1 MRRFFLPPESMSSDP
16 PVIEGQDARHIGTVL
31 RLVPGDTLVVFDGTG
46 NEYKAQILSLGD
58 HQVRIRFLERLV
70 PHTESPVEITLAQG
84 YLKDK
89 KMDELARRLTELGVT
104 RWVPF
109 IARRSVA
116 QPDARRSS
124 ARYERWQK
132 ISLEAVKQCRRS
144 KPLVIESPLSF
155 EQALQQAQSS
165 DLRLFFWETG
175 GEDLAAFLETP
186 AKPRRIFLMV
196 GPEGGFDKVEHE
208 AAGEHGFKTVHLGPR
223 ILRAETAA
231 LAVSV
236 LAQYLFGDLGQNVLD
251 NP

>member
-1 MRRFFLPPESMSSDP
+1 MRRFFLPSENMSSGTP
-16 PVIEGQDARHIGTVL
+16 IIEGQDARHIGTVL

-46 NEYKAQILSLGD
+46 NEYKAQIVGLRD
-58 HQVRIRFLERLV
+58 QQVHIRLLERLI

-89 KMDELARRLTELGVT
+89 KMDELVRRLTELGVT

-124 ARYERWQK
+124 ARQERWHK

-144 KPLVIESPLSF
+144 LPLIIESPLSF
-155 EQALQQAQSS
+155 EQALQQAQSC

-175 GEDLAAFLETP
+175 GEDLAALIDTP
-186 AKPRRIFLMV
+186 VPPRRIFLMV
-196 GPEGGFDKVEHE
+196 GPEGGFDTVEHE
-208 AAGEHGFKTVHLGPR
+208 AAERHGFKTVHLGPR

-231 LAVSV
+231 LTVSV
-236 LAQYLFGDLGQNVLD
+236 LAQYLFGDLG
-251 NP
+251 